1 MLALARAYINKP
13 ALLIMDEPSLGLAP
27 IVVDEVFRIV
37 KRLNQENGM
46 SIMLVEQNVVK
57 SLGVSDYGYI
67 IQKGQIIFEGSPD
80 EIRDSAILD
89 NPVMS

>member
-1 MLALARAYINKP
+1 
-13 ALLIMDEPSLGLAP
+13 
-27 IVVDEVFRIV
+27 
-37 KRLNQENGM
+37 M

-80 EIRDSAILD
+80 AIRDSAILD